1 MTVRAVA
8 LGILLA
14 LGIAGATYFND
25 WVIGQTNLVGNHL
38 PIAVFGIAVLLL
50 LCLNPLL
57 HVFGPKATFKAS
69 EVVVIVALGLAVC
82 GWPGSNFFRGLTTV
96 TAYPAHWLKTKAN
109 WQSAKVMSY
118 VPGASAEL
126 APGQVRDWKQLALL
140 LEGGRDQPT
149 VNPQKHIHQLL
160 TDSAQRSLHEGIA
173 RGFDGAR
180 VSELTNA
187 INVALHN
194 PKFYDVAAFSGAKLQ
209 PEAQRLL
216 HLNSATPQRE
226 HLVELNRWLLVSTS
240 NGLVLPPPAG
250 EGLLF
255 DRGRADPFALDTLV
269 QGRGKN
275 QQLSPREL
283 PWRAWWPTIRLWWG
297 VGLLLAIASLCLA
310 LIVHPQWSK
319 RELLPYPIARF
330 IEEASARSP
339 LERLPEVAK
348 NKLFWLGFI
357 SLVVLHLV
365 NGVHAWV
372 PDVPEIPRKFEFWS
386 LSQIF
391 PNAVRVSGSYGYF
404 APTLYGSV
412 VAFAFFLSS
421 SVSFSLGIAE
431 ILYMAFAGTLLG
443 YGLQIEG
450 GFIEGVG
457 SNMMRFGS
465 FFAVFV
471 MIVYTGRRYFG
482 NVTKSAIF
490 AQSHADVPVYVAW
503 AARVAIVAIAL
514 TLVLL
519 RTAGIGWGFAAA
531 FVLLEII
538 IFVVMSR
545 MIAETGTFFMQHAW
559 APVGIITGMFG
570 FGAIGPST
578 YIALAL
584 ATAVLSVDSREIFM
598 PFFVNGLKMVDRN
611 DGPTPARVAPY
622 MAVVVVLGLVIAGV
636 TTLTLQYNHGAAQ
649 VGNNFATD
657 WLPLVAFDGL
667 AQRISGAT
675 ADGTLASATFVEGWA
690 RISAIKPDAGAI
702 PWLLVG
708 LAIGFGAAVAR
719 LRWPFWP
726 LHPVAFLVWST
737 YPIAMFGPSFLLG
750 WMIKSAVVGTSG
762 ARGYHQVK
770 PLMVGVIAGEMVSG
784 LGWMLYGAAYYYAT
798 GRAPV
803 AYSIFPT

>member
-1 MTVRAVA
+1 MTVRSVV

-14 LGIAGATYFND
+14 VSIAGATYFND

-38 PIAVFGIAVLLL
+38 PISVFGIAVLLL
-50 LCLNPLL
+50 LGINPLL
-57 HVFGPKATFKAS
+57 RFIGPKATLRAS
-69 EVVVIVALGLAVC
+69 EVAIIVALGLAVC

-118 VPGASAEL
+118 VPGGSAEV
-126 APGQVRDWKQLALL
+126 APGQVRDWKRLATL
-140 LEGGRDQPT
+140 LEAGRD
-149 VNPQKHIHQLL
+149 NPAPSAAKRIYHLF
-160 TDSAQRSLHEGIA
+160 SVAAQRSLHEGIT
-173 RGFDGAR
+173 RGFDAAR
-180 VSELTNA
+180 VSELTIA
-187 INVALHN
+187 INGVVSNPELYEPSAFAAVALL
-194 PKFYDVAAFSGAKLQ
+194 PRAK
-209 PEAQRLL
+209 ELL
-216 HLNSATPQRE
+216 RSAGTKPTGEQ
-226 HLVELNRWLLVSTS
+226 LVELNRWLLTS
-240 NGLVLPPPAG
+240 ACEGLVLAPPAG

-255 DRGRADPFALDTLV
+255 DHGRADPFAVDTLV

-275 QQLSPREL
+275 QQLSPQQL

-310 LIVHPQWSK
+310 LVVHPQWSK

-339 LERLPEVAK
+339 LERLPDVAK
-348 NKLFWLGFI
+348 NRLFWLGFI
-357 SLVVLHLV
+357 SLVVLHLI
-365 NGVHAWV
+365 NGIHAWV
-372 PDVPEIPRKFEFWS
+372 PEVPEIPRKFDFWS

-404 APTLYGSV
+404 APTVFGSV

-431 ILYMAFAGTLLG
+431 LLYMAFAGTLLG
-443 YGLQIEG
+443 YGIQVEG

-457 SNMMRFGS
+457 SNMLRFGS
-465 FFAVFV
+465 FLAVFV
-471 MIVYTGRRYFG
+471 MIAYTGRHYFRS
-482 NVTKSAIF
+482 VTRSAVLG
-490 AQSHADVPVYVAW
+490 ATNAEVPTYVAW
-503 AARVAIVAIAL
+503 AARIAIVAVATTIG
-514 TLVLL
+514 LL
-519 RTAGIGWGFAAA
+519 RMAGIGWGFAAA
-531 FVLLEII
+531 FVLLELI

-559 APVGIITGMFG
+559 APVGILTGLLG
-570 FGAIGPST
+570 FGAIGPSM

-598 PFFVNGLKMVDRN
+598 PFFVNALKMVDRN
-611 DGPTPARVAPY
+611 DGPTPAKVAPF
-622 MAVVVVLGLVIAGV
+622 MALVVVLGLVVAGV

-649 VGNNFATD
+649 AGNNFATE

-667 AQRISGAT
+667 AQRIATAT
-675 ADGTLASATFVEGWA
+675 ADGTLASSTFVDGWA
-690 RISAIKPDAGAI
+690 RMSAIKPDAGAI
-702 PWLLVG
+702 PWLVVG

-784 LGWMLYGAAYYYAT
+784 LCWMLFGAGYYFAT

-803 AYSIFPT
+803 GYSIFPT

>member
-14 LGIAGATYFND
+14 LAIAGATYFND

-38 PIAVFGIAVLLL
+38 PISVFGIAVLLL
-50 LCLNPLL
+50 LCINPLL
-57 HVFGPKATFKAS
+57 RFIGAKSTLRAS
-69 EVVVIVALGLAVC
+69 EVAVIVALGLAVC
-82 GWPGSNFFRGLTTV
+82 GWPGSSFFRGLTTT

-109 WQSAKVMSY
+109 WQSTKVMSY

-126 APGQVRDWKQLALL
+126 APGQVRDWKQLATLLEQGRDKPTPNAKKRIHLL
-140 LEGGRDQPT
+140 LSEA
-149 VNPQKHIHQLL
+149 
-160 TDSAQRSLHEGIA
+160 AQRSLHEGIT
-173 RGFDGAR
+173 RGFDAAR

-187 INVALHN
+187 INGVLNN
-194 PKFYDVAAFSGAKLQ
+194 PELYEPSAFAAVTLQ
-209 PEAQRLL
+209 PRAQELL
-216 HLNSATPQRE
+216 RE
-226 HLVELNRWLLVSTS
+226 GTKPTGERLVELNRWLLVSACD
-240 NGLVLPPPAG
+240 GLVLGPPAG

-275 QQLSPREL
+275 QQLSPQQL

-297 VGLLLAIASLCLA
+297 VGLLLAITSLCLA
-310 LIVHPQWSK
+310 LVVHPQWSK

-339 LERLPEVAK
+339 LDRLPEVAK
-348 NKLFWLGFI
+348 NKLFWLGFVT
-357 SLVVLHLV
+357 LVVLHLI
-365 NGVHAWV
+365 NGIHAWI
-372 PDVPEIPRKFEFWS
+372 PEVPEIPRKFEFWS

-404 APTLYGSV
+404 APTIFGSV
-412 VAFAFFLSS
+412 VAFSFFLSS

-431 ILYMAFAGTLLG
+431 ILYMAFAGTLIG
-443 YGLQIEG
+443 YGIQIEG

-465 FFAVFV
+465 FLAVFV
-471 MIVYTGRRYFG
+471 MIAYTGRHYFSK
-482 NVTKSAIF
+482 VTKTAITGSP
-490 AQSHADVPVYVAW
+490 SHEVPRYVAW
-503 AARVAIVAIAL
+503 AARVALVAIVL
-514 TLVLL
+514 TIGML
-519 RTAGIGWGFAAA
+519 RMAGIGWGFAAA
-531 FVLLEII
+531 FVLLELI
-538 IFVVMSR
+538 IFVVMAR

-559 APVGIITGMFG
+559 APVGILTGLLG

-584 ATAVLSVDSREIFM
+584 TTAVLSVDSREIFM
-598 PFFVNGLKMVDRN
+598 PFLVNGLKMVDRN
-611 DGPTPARVAPY
+611 DGPTPSKVAPF
-622 MAVVVVLGLVIAGV
+622 MAIVIVVGLVVAGV
-636 TTLTLQYNHGAAQ
+636 TTMTLQYNHGAAQ

-667 AQRISGAT
+667 AQRIATAT
-675 ADGTLASATFVEGWA
+675 ADGTLASSTFVDGWA
-690 RISAIKPDAGAI
+690 RLGTIKPDAGAL
-702 PWLLVG
+702 PWLAIG

-737 YPIAMFGPSFLLG
+737 YPIAMFGPSFLMG

-762 ARGYHQVK
+762 AKGYHQVK
-770 PLMVGVIAGEMVSG
+770 PLMVGVIAGELVSG
-784 LGWMLYGAAYYYAT
+784 LGWMVFGAAYYFIT